1 MDCMADIL
9 RNHKHK
15 GKTNWKDEWGREKE
29 EILVKKNIIFTAF
42 DASLTFY
49 QNAHIPVKTT
59 EMNEK
64 SLSVEK

>member
-1 MDCMADIL
+1 MS
-9 RNHKHK
+9 
-15 GKTNWKDEWGREKE
+15 GEREKE

-49 QNAHIPVKTT
+49 QKAHILVKTT